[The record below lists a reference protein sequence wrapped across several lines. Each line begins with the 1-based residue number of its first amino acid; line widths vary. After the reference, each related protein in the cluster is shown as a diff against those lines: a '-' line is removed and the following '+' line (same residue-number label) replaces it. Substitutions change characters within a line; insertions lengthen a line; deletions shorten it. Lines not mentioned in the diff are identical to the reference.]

1 MPKNILIMAGGTG
14 GHVIPALAIA
24 RKLIAAGHR
33 VQWLGTD
40 RGIES
45 RLVPNAGI
53 KLNTISVEGVRGKG
67 RLALLKAPFM
77 LLKSVYEALTIFS
90 RVKPDLVIGLG
101 GFASGPGGLV
111 AKLRGI
117 PLVVH
122 EQNATAGTTNR
133 ILSRLAN
140 RVYTAFPDALPGL
153 HVGNP
158 VNEEIAGLAAPQRCP
173 AGAVKLVVLGG
184 SLGALALNERVPQAL
199 KLLPNVEHLEV
210 FHQAGRGKAQSARQL
225 YSDLG
230 ITAEV
235 VEFVDDM
242 VAVYEQADLII
253 CRAGALTVSEIAC
266 AGNAAIFVP
275 FPFAIDDHQTANARW
290 LVDQG
295 GGLLIPQDEFSPQ
308 YVATEL
314 ESLLADAERL
324 YNMKKSAYNAA
335 IRDASDRILKDLREM
350 NYA

>member
-1 MPKNILIMAGGTG
+1 MPKKILIMAGGTG

-24 RKLIAAGHR
+24 NKLLKEGHS
-33 VQWLGTD
+33 VEWLGTN

-77 LLKSVYEALTIFS
+77 LLKSIYEAFKVFQS
-90 RVKPDLVIGLG
+90 VKPDLVIGLG
-101 GFASGPGGLV
+101 GFASGPGGVV
-111 AKLRGI
+111 AKLRAV

-122 EQNATAGTTNR
+122 EQNAMAGTTNK

-158 VNEEIAGLAAPQRCP
+158 VHERIAALAEPQPIAPGRL
-173 AGAVKLVVLGG
+173 KLVVLGG
-184 SLGALALNERVPQAL
+184 SLGAQALNEGVPKAL
-199 KLLPNVEHLEV
+199 KQLPDGLTVDV
-210 FHQAGRGKAQSARQL
+210 FHQAGRDKAHTTREL
-225 YSDLG
+225 YQALEVD
-230 ITAEV
+230 AEV

-242 VAVYEQADLII
+242 VAVYQQADLII
-253 CRAGALTVSEIAC
+253 CRAGALTVSEVAC
-266 AGNAAIFVP
+266 AGCAAIFVP

-290 LVDQG
+290 LVEQG
-295 GGLLIPQDEFSPQ
+295 AGLLVPQDEFSPEFM
-308 YVATEL
+308 AMEL
-314 ESLLADAERL
+314 GSLLGDREKI
-324 YNMKKSAYNAA
+324 YNMKKNAYNMA
-335 IRDASDRILKDLREM
+335 IRDASDRILQDLREM
-350 NYA
+350 SYV